1 MAQQVTHIHCPG
13 YADCHMPHS
22 TPQRAWLQSR
32 ALGNAIR
39 RSYGRTPFS
48 SVWQKRTY
56 AWSAFYGVFRPL
68 EPVVLPEGEHVQVR
82 VPEGPPIQHERL
94 AALEAFE
101 AISEELT
108 KEQWNVFE
116 EAVQRRPW
124 FGGRQ
129 LDL

>member
-1 MAQQVTHIHCPG
+1 MSKIIEAVCE
-13 YADCHMPHS
+13 
-22 TPQRAWLQSR
+22 
-32 ALGNAIR
+32 N
-39 RSYGRTPFS
+39 
-48 SVWQKRTY
+48 
-56 AWSAFYGVFRPL
+56 GVFRPL
-68 EPVVLPEGEHVQVR
+68 EPVLLPEGEHVQVR

-116 EAVQRRPW
+116 EAVQCRLW

>member
-1 MAQQVTHIHCPG
+1 MRKIIEAV
-13 YADCHMPHS
+13 YD
-22 TPQRAWLQSR
+22 
-32 ALGNAIR
+32 N
-39 RSYGRTPFS
+39 
-48 SVWQKRTY
+48 
-56 AWSAFYGVFRPL
+56 GVFRPL

-82 VPEGPPIQHERL
+82 MPDGLPAQHERL

-108 KEQWNVFE
+108 KEPWDVFE
-116 EAVQRRPW
+116 EAVQRRQW

>member
-1 MAQQVTHIHCPG
+1 M
-13 YADCHMPHS
+13 
-22 TPQRAWLQSR
+22 R
-32 ALGNAIR
+32 
-39 RSYGRTPFS
+39 
-48 SVWQKRTY
+48 QKRTY

-101 AISEELT
+101 AMGEELS
-108 KEQWNVFE
+108 KEQWDVFE

-124 FGGRQ
+124 FPER
-129 LDL
+129 LPPCPHRLLHAASA